1 MESLVISNEMYQRRK
16 HIHLFTMASQL
27 FAFAIEV
34 FFMGVVLIYRVL
46 GRRFFLWNRLNKV
59 KACKKV
65 VIQITLLT
73 IVVQTIMLIIF
84 TEQHNGCNGHY

>member
-46 GRRFFLWNRLNKV
+46 GRRFFLWNRFNKG
-59 KACKKV
+59 KACKKSCSFNHGYNDHGSNNHAYNV
-65 VIQITLLT
+65 HGT
-73 IVVQTIMLIIF
+73 
-84 TEQHNGCNGHY
+84 